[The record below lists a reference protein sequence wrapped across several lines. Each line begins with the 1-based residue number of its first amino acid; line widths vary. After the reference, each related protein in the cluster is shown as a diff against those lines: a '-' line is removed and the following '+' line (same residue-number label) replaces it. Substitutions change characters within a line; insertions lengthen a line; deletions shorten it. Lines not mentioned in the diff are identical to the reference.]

1 MDRPS
6 NTLVPQGLSAL
17 RIRAKTANLGHRHDP
32 ASQLRGKQ
40 QVAQQLLGLLGVGL
54 AGGVGVRSAMGLRDM
69 IRDNST
75 MNTGYSAQLPQPIN
89 VMRSFPK
96 KEEEEP
102 QGDAMQKAAEGVE
115 PGPMAKTIGKHLPW
129 STHTT
134 EPLMNTPGMPMGM
147 LALGGGAFGGY
158 KLIDW
163 LLKKEKGLS
172 GDEQL
177 HNAEDDYRKALA
189 DQYRAA
195 MQAKT
200 AGDDMGI
207 NALYDVYAAHVQ
219 EHGRPKQAFLPFYLA
234 SKLPLANKAV
244 SLMDATYP
252 RMLNAIPGNSVPGY
266 DIWEK
271 FKGGTD
277 AAALA
282 LALGAGYGTYNWAKG
297 SNKRQI
303 IDKALKQ
310 RRLQRRSLSP
320 APIVATPEEDSAEHA
335 A

>member
-17 RIRAKTANLGHRHDP
+17 RIRAKAANLGHRHDP

-69 IRDNST
+69 IRDNSS

-89 VMRSFPK
+89 VMRSFPE

-102 QGDAMQKAAEGVE
+102 QGAAMQKAAEGVE
-115 PGPMAKTIGKHLPW
+115 PGPVAQAIGKNLPW

-195 MQAKT
+195 MQSKT

-207 NALYDVYAAHVQ
+207 NALYDIYAEHVQ
-219 EHGRPKQAFLPFYLA
+219 EHGRPKQAFLPFALLGHTPAGPALDTAYTKSLNLLA
-234 SKLPLANKAV
+234 
-244 SLMDATYP
+244 
-252 RMLNAIPGNSVPGY
+252 PGQGY

-303 IDKALKQ
+303 IDKALKK

-320 APIVATPEEDSAEHA
+320 APIVATPEEDATENA